1 MDGKGGEPSVQNS
14 AAERGR
20 LRSAAAGAEN
30 RWGRSRWAAG
40 LLPLLQV
47 EPALG
52 SFALLH
58 IKHPPQI
65 KKTEERQ
72 LICSSRAGYD

>member
-1 MDGKGGEPSVQNS
+1 MDRKGGEPSVQSS

-20 LRSAAAGAEN
+20 LGSAAAGAEN
-30 RWGRSRWAAG
+30 RWGLSRWAAG

-58 IKHPPQI
+58 KHPPQI
-65 KKTEERQ
+65 KKTEMRG
-72 LICSSRAGYD
+72 S